1 MNRIVSFIRK
11 RKYEVLLVALIQH
24 LFVGIFLSDLTFYT
38 QVIWPINMLILGVAS
53 IGVFMGKSVLK
64 TTIKNSL
71 FVIVLLLP
79 IGLPFFGHLPY
90 YFQVLNMLYVLFFLY
105 ILWEVMRFLIKPSYI
120 NADIISASAC
130 GYFLL
135 IEISVF
141 LLQYFVYENPSSFK
155 GVSTSNPA
163 ETFMDLVYFCS
174 VTLTSIGFGDVTPN
188 AYSTKLVASL
198 IGIVGQFYSVI
209 LVGILISKF
218 ASRTSEK

>member
-1 MNRIVSFIRK
+1 M
-11 RKYEVLLVALIQH
+11 
-24 LFVGIFLSDLTFYT
+24 
-38 QVIWPINMLILGVAS
+38 
-53 IGVFMGKSVLK
+53 
-64 TTIKNSL
+64 
-71 FVIVLLLP
+71 IVLLLP
-79 IGLPFFGHLPY
+79 IGLPFFGHIPY
-90 YFQVLNMLYVLFFLY
+90 YFQVLNILYVLFFLY

-141 LLQYFVYENPSSFK
+141 LLQYFVYQNSGSFK

-188 AYSTKLVASL
+188 AYSTKLVASM
-198 IGIVGQFYSVI
+198 IGIAGQFYSVI

-218 ASRTSEK
+218 ASRTTEK